1 MYVGYYTC
9 AAHKILILCKHGV
22 WVVVRLNR
30 TMRMAFPLVASDALI
45 YDMASHNPINY
56 ALILLWLVTIIELG
70 LRLKLMLSI

>member
-1 MYVGYYTC
+1 M
-9 AAHKILILCKHGV
+9 
-22 WVVVRLNR
+22 VRLNR
-30 TMRMAFPLVASDALI
+30 TMRMAFPLVASDAPI